1 MSHYLASA
9 LKSFLKN
16 FIVKNDYNSEDASSI
31 LFSLD
36 NNFLFYIFSHFES
49 DSKKG
54 GKEDEVLRSKF
65 RRNT

>member
-1 MSHYLASA
+1 MITILRMLRASF
-9 LKSFLKN
+9 FL
-16 FIVKNDYNSEDASSI
+16 
-31 LFSLD
+31 LD

-65 RRNT
+65 RRKTQRTV